1 MKAWLRKGSLAC
13 AGLAALGALLALVL
27 GVVLLVQGA
36 SEDPEPRELVQE
48 LPSPM
53 DGSSDRRPGR
63 VVLSLSSAAVSVV
76 SGPPGEPIRVEAEFD
91 PDVFLLEQSYEEDS
105 AGVWSYRVDFH
116 EKKTLHISVF
126 KIWIGKRSPEVR
138 IVLPR
143 DLPFA
148 LETRMD
154 GGYLNLDLAGMSVAS
169 ADVELVRG
177 VLDLRVSEPLP
188 APMERLRVKSR
199 IGTARLRSLGNA
211 SPREL
216 QVTHGVG
223 AVLVDLGGAW
233 LANADVD
240 FHVALARGEL
250 RLPEGI
256 RIEMLDDK
264 AFPRPDNGSEE
275 IPRPTLR
282 VFTHFDMG
290 DIRVVD

>member
-1 MKAWLRKGSLAC
+1 VKAWLRKGCLAC

-27 GVVLLVQGA
+27 GVVFLVQGA
-36 SEDPEPRELVQE
+36 PENLEPRELVQE
-48 LPSPM
+48 LPSPL
-53 DGSSDRRPGR
+53 DGSSDRRSGR

-91 PDVFLLEQSYEEDS
+91 PDVFSLEQSYEEDS

-116 EKKTLHISVF
+116 EKKTLHISVL
-126 KIWIGKRSPEVR
+126 KIWMGKRSPRVR

-143 DLPFA
+143 DLPFT

-154 GGYLNLDLAGMSVAS
+154 GGYLDLDLAGMSVAS
-169 ADVELVRG
+169 ADIELVRG

-188 APMERLRVKSR
+188 APMKRLGVKSR
-199 IGTARLRSLGNA
+199 VGTAILRSLGNA
-211 SPREL
+211 SPRAL
-216 QVTHGVG
+216 SITHGGG
-223 AVLVDLGGAW
+223 AALVDLDGAW
-233 LANADVD
+233 LANANVF
-240 FHVALARGEL
+240 FHVALAKGEL

-256 RIEMLDDK
+256 RVQMLDDE
-264 AFPRPDNGSEE
+264 AFPLADTDDEE

-282 VFTHFDMG
+282 VSTYCHMG